1 MNTFPLVSNNAQAS
15 VTDAPDD
22 GQYITVVHDRMQP
35 LAKTYTLN
43 SDGTVDKKSAANSSV
58 LIAKTIRV
66 TTHKQ
71 LAEVLI
77 VVSENTHAALMNSY
91 VPGTEDGREFLFLS
105 AMEIES
111 RLGIPANSRN
121 KQKGIH
127 QVTINDQPWLAY
139 GRFKDNLQPSVW
151 QIADRD
157 NDAHTPEMYGRMT
170 FAEWIIEVAKILPGF
185 NDTSFVMTTSVSG
198 RVLQDGQPV
207 GSGNG
212 HVWFKVANPDDI
224 ERLRAAILVRALQLD
239 LTWPKPRYSKS
250 SPGTVV
256 GSGVATILD
265 PSVYSV
271 ARLVFEGKPTVFGGL
286 TVAPQSIIV
295 HKGAQDT
302 LDTQAAT
309 LPDSETVRKLTQAN
323 GVEMS
328 ISRGSTGLTTT
339 AYNLTLDTEIDTK
352 TFGVIAVR
360 TYLSMETKDKLRC
373 QAPYRESSSYAA
385 FLSLDAQGNP
395 FVYDSGTNTTHR
407 LEGTEPEAFE
417 RCEFVEIDP
426 VAGTRT
432 THRLDGTRCV
442 ETELSFVSTAVKHT
456 TNGCVAENPLVKY
469 SLRGK
474 SGDLEKSVTKQ
485 EFLLGDIALMGQ
497 LWVVYAAPNTGKT
510 LIVIYLLL
518 EAIRQGRVDGSMV
531 FYINVDDNRDGLL
544 EKLHLAEEA
553 GFHMLADG
561 HQGFSVKLF
570 VGLIEEMIKDDKA
583 AGVVIILDTM
593 KKFTNLMDK
602 SSSSEFAQL
611 CRRFVMKGGTV
622 IALAHTNKRPDAE
635 GKPIYAGTSDIVD
648 DFDCA
653 YTLSA
658 VQSPTTDSRVVA
670 FKNIK
675 RRGGVVEQAAY
686 SYSTE
691 SGISY
696 GELLCSVLAVDD
708 TEFKHLKQVEDTKPD
723 SEIIAAVKVCISAGV
738 NSKMILVDAVAQRIG
753 VSKGIAIKVLE
764 KYTGVD
770 AAVHHWTYAVMA
782 RGAKVY
788 SILDSVPEGS

>member
-1 MNTFPLVSNNAQAS
+1 
-15 VTDAPDD
+15 
-22 GQYITVVHDRMQP
+22 
-35 LAKTYTLN
+35 
-43 SDGTVDKKSAANSSV
+43 
-58 LIAKTIRV
+58 
-66 TTHKQ
+66 
-71 LAEVLI
+71 
-77 VVSENTHAALMNSY
+77 
-91 VPGTEDGREFLFLS
+91 
-105 AMEIES
+105 MEIES
-111 RLGIPANSRN
+111 QLGIPANSRN

-127 QVTINDQPWLAY
+127 QVIINGKTWRAY
-139 GRFKDNLQPSVW
+139 GRFKGNLQPSVW

-157 NDAHTPEMYGRMT
+157 NDAHTPEKYARMS
-170 FAEWIIEVAKILPGF
+170 FPEWIAGADKLIPGF
-185 NDTSFVMTTSVSG
+185 SDISYVLTTSVSG

-212 HVWFKVANPDDI
+212 HLWFKAANPDDI
-224 ERLRAAILVRALQLD
+224 ERLRAAILVRALQHD

-250 SPGTVV
+250 SPSTVV
-256 GSGVATILD
+256 GNGVATILD

-295 HKGAQDT
+295 HKDVQDT

-309 LPDSETVRKLTQAN
+309 LPDSETVRKLTKAN
-323 GVEMS
+323 GLEMS
-328 ISRGSTGLTTT
+328 ISRNNTGLTIT
-339 AYNLTLDTEIDTK
+339 AYNLTLDTEIDTRI
-352 TFGVIAVR
+352 FGVITVR
-360 TYLSMETKDKLRC
+360 AYISMAIKDKLRC
-373 QAPYRESSSYAA
+373 QAPYRESNSYAA
-385 FLSLDAQGNP
+385 FLLLDTQGNP
-395 FVYDSGTNTTHR
+395 FVHDSGTNTTHR
-407 LEGTEPEAFE
+407 LEGTEPEEFE

-442 ETELSFVSTAVKHT
+442 ETELSSASTAVKPA
-456 TNGCVAENPLVKY
+456 TNDCVAENPLVKY

-474 SGDLEKSVTKQ
+474 SGDLEKNVTKQ
-485 EFLLGDIALMGQ
+485 ELLLGNIALMGQ

-518 EAIRQGRVDGSMV
+518 EAIRQGHVDGSMV

-544 EKLHLAEEA
+544 QKLHLAEEA

-583 AGVVIILDTM
+583 AGVVIILDTI

-611 CRRFVMKGGTV
+611 CRRFVMKGGTL

-658 VQSPTTDSRVVA
+658 VQSPTTDNRVVA

-696 GELLCSVLAVDD
+696 GELLCSVRAVDD
-708 TEFKHLKQVEDTKPD
+708 AQVKHLKQAEETKSD
-723 SEIIAAVKVCISAGV
+723 SEIIAAVKFCIRAGV
-738 NSKMILVDAVAQRIG
+738 NTKMKLVEAVAQRIG
-753 VSKGIAIKVLE
+753 VSNGIAIRVLE

-770 AAVHHWTYAVMA
+770 PAVYHWTYAVKA

-788 SILDSVPEGS
+788 TVLDPVPDDN